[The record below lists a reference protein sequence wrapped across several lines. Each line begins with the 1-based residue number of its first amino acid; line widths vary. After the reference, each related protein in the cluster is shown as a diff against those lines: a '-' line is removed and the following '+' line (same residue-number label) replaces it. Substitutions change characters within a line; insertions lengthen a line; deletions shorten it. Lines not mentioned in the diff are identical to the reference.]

1 MVCGL
6 AVYQATL
13 VASALSLSS
22 TTTTAHALTQ
32 NRLRETTYG
41 KTLVELM
48 AVQVR
53 GAKCRP

>member
-1 MVCGL
+1 M